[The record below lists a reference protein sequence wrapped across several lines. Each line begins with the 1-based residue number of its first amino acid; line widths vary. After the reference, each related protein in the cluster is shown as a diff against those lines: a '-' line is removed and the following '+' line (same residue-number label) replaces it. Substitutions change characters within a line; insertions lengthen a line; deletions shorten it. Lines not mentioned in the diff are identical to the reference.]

1 MRLKIDQTRKILED
15 LQSRRL
21 LREAEL
27 DAMKH
32 VVSSSP
38 VAFGGALIIPR
49 GLLAARKPGM
59 APQSPPVDAAA
70 RARVEQLAMQAV
82 IEAEQARGC
91 TCIDVSDQNCGWD
104 ITSIPPRAADGST
117 PPDRHIEV
125 KGRAAGQTTVTVSH
139 NEICAALN
147 QQDKFWLALVFVD
160 GTAIDGP
167 HYIHRPFTREPDMA
181 AASVN
186 YDIRDLLRQ
195 ETRP

>member
-1 MRLKIDQTRKILED
+1 
-15 LQSRRL
+15 
-21 LREAEL
+21 
-27 DAMKH
+27 
-32 VVSSSP
+32 
-38 VAFGGALIIPR
+38 
-49 GLLAARKPGM
+49 
-59 APQSPPVDAAA
+59 
-70 RARVEQLAMQAV
+70 MQAV
-82 IEAEQARGC
+82 IQAEQARGC

-167 HYIHRPFTREPDMA
+167 HYIHKPFTREPDMA